1 MKPSTILI
9 AKQHGLENMPEHDRA
24 AVRRFL
30 FDAVRGL
37 DEQNDRRWKR
47 FWKRIWDGEP
57 GEVFHIDSLVE
68 RSGPY
73 HRMHMAVEQ
82 ALFDRQDRFT
92 NPSRFRDWLKTGAGF
107 GTYAMVGDRMRFVPA
122 TTKYE
127 DCSDDEMREFHD
139 SMLVFLRTPHA
150 QRFLWRHLT
159 SQQRSE
165 MVESLLDPSSPT
177 TN

>member
-1 MKPSTILI
+1 MTKASPILFTKVHPTDHI
-9 AKQHGLENMPEHDRA
+9 PEHEK
-24 AVRRFL
+24 AVIRRFL
-30 FDAVRGL
+30 FDCLRGL
-37 DEQNDRRWKR
+37 DEKHHRRWMRLWGR
-47 FWKRIWDGEP
+47 FWKAEP
-57 GEVFHIDSLVE
+57 GEVFHIESLVE

-92 NPSRFRDWLKTGAGF
+92 NPTRFRDWLKTGAGF
-107 GTYAMVGDRMRFVPA
+107 GTYAMVGERMRFVPA

-159 SQQRSE
+159 PQQRSE
-165 MVESLLDPSSPT
+165 MVESLLDPVPS